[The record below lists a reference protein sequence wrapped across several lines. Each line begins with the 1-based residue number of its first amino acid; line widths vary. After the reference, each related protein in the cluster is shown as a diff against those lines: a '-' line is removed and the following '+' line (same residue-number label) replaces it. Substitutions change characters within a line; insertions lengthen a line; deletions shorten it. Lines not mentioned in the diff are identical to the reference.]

1 MSSIAKPTDSART
14 PDQDQPPLPP
24 TALCLALLELY
35 FTRIYNASL
44 LFHRPVLFQQYLEQ
58 ELHGALLRAMLAL
71 ATL

>member
-44 LFHRPVLFQQYLEQ
+44 LFHRPVLF
-58 ELHGALLRAMLAL
+58 
-71 ATL
+71 